1 VTKQLRTVEKTGV
14 SFDTKRKSRISG
26 KKLADLLPSVID
38 ETMKQVFR
46 EKSAQVISNYIG
58 NNCHLK
64 QEEIVEKSDAFSAGL
79 ERLLGSGAAVIEIL
93 ILKNLYRRLELKFK
107 EKKGHKFPDYINEL
121 KKKFG

>member
-14 SFDTKRKSRISG
+14 SFDTKRKSRIGG

-46 EKSAQVISNYIG
+46 EKSAP
-58 NNCHLK
+58 
-64 QEEIVEKSDAFSAGL
+64 DAFSAGL